1 MFVLIKGLDRPHS
14 ENNPAN
20 SMVLVISFKNQPQMP
35 IFFGKSAVDF
45 PVMMGILSCMNK
57 QRAKRPQM
65 PSLLEHLRII
75 TALES

>member
-1 MFVLIKGLDRPHS
+1 MFDVIKGLDRPHS

-45 PVMMGILSCMNK
+45 PVMMGILSWLK
-57 QRAKRPQM
+57 KRLQFSSGLNWNFFPGID
-65 PSLLEHLRII
+65 RN
-75 TALES
+75 T